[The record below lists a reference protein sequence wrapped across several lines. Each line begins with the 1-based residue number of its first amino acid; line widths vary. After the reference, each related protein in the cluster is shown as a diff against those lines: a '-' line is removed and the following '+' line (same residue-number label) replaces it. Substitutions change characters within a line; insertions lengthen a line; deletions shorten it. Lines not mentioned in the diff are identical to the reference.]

1 LKNNF
6 IFVAH
11 KNVFKKN
18 KKIKKVA
25 YENNDKKMESVYS
38 QRIRAGKRRTY
49 FFDVRETRGNDYYLT
64 ITESRKKFNEDG
76 YDRHKIFLYKE
87 DFNKF
92 LKGMTEAIDYVK
104 TDLMPDFD
112 FDAFNHENSEN
123 YEGSNYTAKR
133 EPESNEGNEIT
144 PEAYSEESP
153 AATESFTDSNSKEEP
168 TTQTSDEPENPTQ
181 HEEVDK
187 W

>member
-1 LKNNF
+1 M
-6 IFVAH
+6 
-11 KNVFKKN
+11 
-18 KKIKKVA
+18 A

-104 TDLMPDFD
+104 TELMPDFD

-123 YEGSNYTAKR
+123 YEGSNYSAKT
-133 EPESNEGNEIT
+133 ETEVTHAGA
-144 PEAYSEESP
+144 EATTEESAP
-153 AATESFTDSNSKEEP
+153 PSEPATEPVASTDVTKETP
-168 TTQTSDEPENPTQ
+168 QADDDDDHSTNITQ